1 MGADIKSIKN
11 RIRSIDSTLHVTK
24 AMQLVAS
31 SKIKRAAEAASGA
44 SSYSD
49 AVCAAMHD
57 LVSPETAGSVF
68 VAPKESGKTNTRFPR
83 RGQGPLLLR
92 NWQTL
97 SFS

>member
-57 LVSPETAGSVF
+57 IVSPETAGSVF
-68 VAPKESGKTNTRFPR
+68 VVPKESGKTLIVAVAGDRGACR
-83 RGQGPLLLR
+83 RL
-92 NWQTL
+92 
-97 SFS
+97 